1 MRNHSELLRRYAD
14 VTVRVGLNIQPGQT
28 LLIMA
33 PVAGVEFVREVVK
46 QAYAVGARH
55 VYVDWEDEQVTKL
68 NYQLE
73 PEEAL
78 KEFPAWRIQQREQ
91 LAAQGAAFLTVYAGD
106 PDLLRGVD
114 PKRVGA
120 AQKARLTALSKY
132 RDYIQNMRV
141 SWLIV
146 SIPTQPWAAKVFPEG
161 TQEEQINRLWQ
172 AIFKATRMDVEDPVT
187 AWENHLQTLRRQA
200 DFLNEQRFKSLHYT
214 GPGTDL
220 WIELP
225 VGHIW
230 ISAGA
235 SNEQGTAFVPNMPTE
250 EVFTL
255 PHREGV
261 EGVVTS
267 SMPLNHDGVLV
278 ENLSLTFRAGRV
290 VDFSAD
296 SGYDTL
302 KEILD
307 ADEGSHYL
315 GEVALVPH
323 DSPISNM
330 KTLFYNTLFDEN
342 ASCHLAIGSA
352 YPVCLEGG
360 TQMSREELNQRGVN
374 HSVMHV
380 DFMIGSGQLNIAG
393 ETHDGTVIPVFRN
406 GNWATQD

>member
-78 KEFPAWRIQQREQ
+78 KEFPAWRVQQREQ

-114 PKRVGA
+114 PKRVGV
-120 AQKARLTALSKY
+120 AQKARLTALAKY

-161 TQEEQINRLWQ
+161 TQEEQVNRLWQ

-187 AWENHLQTLRRQA
+187 AWGNHLQTLRRQA
-200 DFLNEQRFKSLHYT
+200 DFLNGQRFKSLHYT

-225 VGHIW
+225 AGHIW
-230 ISAGA
+230 ISAGS
-235 SNEQGTAFVPNMPTE
+235 SNDQGTAFVPNMPTE

-360 TQMSREELNQRGVN
+360 AQMSREELNQRGVN

-393 ETHDGTVIPVFRN
+393 ETHDGTVISVFRN

>member
-1 MRNHSELLRRYAD
+1 MQEYGELLQRYAN
-14 VTVRVGLNIQPGQT
+14 VTVRVGLNLQPGQT
-28 LLIMA
+28 LLVMA

-46 QAYAVGARH
+46 QAYGAGARH

-68 NYQLE
+68 RYQLE
-73 PEEAL
+73 PEVAL
-78 KEFPAWRIQQREQ
+78 QEFPAWRVEQREQ
-91 LAAQGAAFLTVYAGD
+91 LAAQGAAFLTIHAGD
-106 PDLLRGVD
+106 PDLLLGVD
-114 PKRVGA
+114 ARRIGA
-120 AQKARLTALSKY
+120 AKKAGLTALAKY
-132 RDYIQNMRV
+132 REDIQNMRV
-141 SWLIV
+141 SWLVV

-161 TQEEQINRLWQ
+161 TSAEQVARLWQ
-172 AIFKATRMDVEDPVT
+172 AIFKATRVDGGDPVI
-187 AWENHLQTLRRQA
+187 AWGNHIKDLHEKA
-200 DFLNEQRFKSLHYT
+200 NFLNEQRFKRLHYR

-220 WIELP
+220 KIELP
-225 VGHIW
+225 ERHLW
-230 ISAGA
+230 ISAE
-235 SNEQGTAFVPNMPTE
+235 STNDQGTVFVPNMPTE

-255 PHREGV
+255 PYRTGV

-307 ADEGSHYL
+307 ADEGSRYL
-315 GEVALVPH
+315 GEVALVPQN
-323 DSPISNM
+323 SPIANM
-330 KTLFYNTLFDEN
+330 GTLFYNTLFDEN

-360 TQMSREELNQRGVN
+360 AQMNREMLDQRGVN

-380 DFMIGSGQLNIAG
+380 DFMIGSAQLNIDG
-393 ETHDGTVIPVFRN
+393 ETHDGRVVPVFRN
-406 GNWATQD
+406 GNWASQS